1 MYRRKKWQRE
11 LRKHKKKEAGA
22 VVYAAVPFCL
32 FYTVCTL
39 VWYKGSFMGFL
50 EKFAVSG
57 RTRTDVPAGL
67 EFPLLPIT
75 C

>member
-1 MYRRKKWQRE
+1 MYRRKKWQGE

-39 VWYKGSFMGFL
+39 VWYKGSFMFFW
-50 EKFAVSG
+50 KNSWYQ
-57 RTRTDVPAGL
+57 AGHGPMCL
-67 EFPLLPIT
+67 QG
-75 C
+75 